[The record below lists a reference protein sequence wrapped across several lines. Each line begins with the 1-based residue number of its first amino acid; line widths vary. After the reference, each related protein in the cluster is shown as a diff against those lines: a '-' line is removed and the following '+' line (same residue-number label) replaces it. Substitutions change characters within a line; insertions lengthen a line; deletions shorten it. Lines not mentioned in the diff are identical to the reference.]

1 MMQSFQFPSGKVQ
14 YWFQSS
20 IQQFPEIISNAPCV
34 LLTDSHLY
42 ELYPSFFSSYP
53 TIVIAAGESTKSMET
68 LSVIMQQLINFEV
81 DKTYYFIG
89 VGGGVVTDIAGL
101 VASTYMRGIRLGLMP
116 TSLLAMVDAAIG
128 GKNGVN
134 VDVYKNMVGTIRQPE
149 FILFDHQF
157 LNTLP
162 DEEWSNGFAEIIKYA
177 CLFDEVMLMTLDK
190 NDINYYKQQEADL
203 QQLIQQCV
211 LLKNKVV
218 LEDERE
224 QQQRKLLNFG
234 HTVGHAIENNYS
246 LSHGKAVAIGMVVA
260 SKLSVML
267 EQLPSTF
274 IHTLE
279 KILQQYQLPITY
291 AFDPE
296 VISRTLKMDK
306 KRQQETIDFILLK
319 AIGKARIRK
328 VSIELL
334 TQNLITI
341 ASTEKS

>member
-14 YWFQSS
+14 YWFQSK
-20 IQQFPEIISNAPCV
+20 IQQIPVITSDAPCI
-34 LLTDSHLY
+34 LLTDRQLY
-42 ELYPSFFSSYP
+42 ELYPSLFSSYP
-53 TIVIAAGESTKSMET
+53 TIVIDAGESSKSMESV
-68 LSVIMQQLINFEV
+68 LSIIQQLIALEV
-81 DKTYYFIG
+81 DKSFYLVG

-101 VASTYMRGIRLGLMP
+101 VASTYMRGLRLGLVP

-134 VDVYKNMVGTIRQPE
+134 IGVYKNMVGTIRQPD

-162 DEEWSNGFAEIIKYA
+162 NEEWSNGFAEIIKYA
-177 CLFDEVMLMTLDK
+177 CLFDEAMLKALDK
-190 NDINYYKQQEADL
+190 NDIKYYKQHEVEL

-218 LEDERE
+218 IEDERE

-260 SKLSVML
+260 CKLSTILV
-267 EQLPSTF
+267 QLPSTF
-274 IHTLE
+274 IHILE

-291 AFDPE
+291 AFDPI
-296 VISRTLKMDK
+296 VISKTLKLDK
-306 KRQQETIDFILLK
+306 KRQQETIDFILLE
-319 AIGKARIRK
+319 AVGKATIRK
-328 VSIELL
+328 VNIEQL
-334 TQNLITI
+334 TQNLIAI
-341 ASTEKS
+341 ASTPKP